1 MTPAKAPI
9 KKKTIKPPKPPKKP
23 TLNQRVDLLER
34 QVRFLIEKMTVLEAR
49 GAKSHTLGDI
59 TLVQEAKHALVAFF
73 EQGESRTID
82 ELTAQSSL
90 QHYPWEVL
98 EKAVL
103 DLVDD
108 ETFDVSDGISKLKV
122 AGKISRIIRR

>member
-1 MTPAKAPI
+1 MSPAKAPA
-9 KKKTIKPPKPPKKP
+9 KKKPIKPPKPPKKP

-34 QVRFLIEKMTVLEAR
+34 QVRFLMEKTTVLEAR
-49 GAKSHTLGDI
+49 GAKSHALDDI
-59 TLVQEAKHALVAFF
+59 TPVQNAKLALMALF

-82 ELTAQSSL
+82 ELTSQSSL
-90 QHYPWEVL
+90 QQYPWEVL

-108 ETFDVSDGISKLKV
+108 ETFDVSEGISKLKV